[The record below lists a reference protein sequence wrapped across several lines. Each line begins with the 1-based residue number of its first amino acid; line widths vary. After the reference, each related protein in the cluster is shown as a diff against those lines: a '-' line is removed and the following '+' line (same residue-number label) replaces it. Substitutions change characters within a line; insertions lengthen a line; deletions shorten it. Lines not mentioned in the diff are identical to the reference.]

1 MSILVVGVS
10 HHSAPVE
17 LLERLSLTGDQVE
30 KLVHAVQSVDH
41 VRESTVLSTCNR
53 VEIYTEV
60 DRFHGSVE
68 AVCQALCELAGE
80 STDAVVPHLYVHY
93 DDGAV
98 SHLFHVAAGLDSM
111 VVGEGQI
118 LSQTRESLRLG
129 QELGSVGPALN
140 AAFQQALRVAKRTHT
155 ETDIDHA
162 APSLVS
168 VSLDRVTDWL
178 GGLTGRRAVV
188 VGAGA
193 MASLAVTSLVRAGVA
208 DVVVVNRTEDRGRR
222 LADLHGASAAPISE
236 LDAVVGEAD
245 LVLSCTGAVGTV
257 LTAETLRG
265 AWAPAEERHRAVID
279 LALPHDV
286 EETVAELP
294 GVRLVGL
301 RQLAEELGDEHGA
314 GDVLGVRRI
323 VTEEI
328 RAFLDARRV
337 ASVTPTVV
345 ALRSM
350 ATDVVDAELE
360 RLDSRLPVLDET
372 VRGEIELALRRVAQ
386 KLLHQPTVRVKEL
399 AGRDGVVSYAEA
411 LAELFSLDPQAVE
424 AVTSVESTGASGA
437 APAEPPTPMR
447 VPPPIEQGGAP

>member
-17 LLERLSLTGDQVE
+17 LLERLALDGDQVE
-30 KLVHAVQSVDH
+30 KLVQAVQTVDH
-41 VRESTVLSTCNR
+41 VRESTVLATCNR

-68 AVCQALCELAGE
+68 AICQALCDLSGE
-80 STDAVVPHLYVHY
+80 ATDEVVPHLYVHY

-118 LSQTRESLRLG
+118 LSQARESLRLG
-129 QELGSVGPALN
+129 QELGTVGPALN

-168 VSLDRVTDWL
+168 VSLDRAGEWL
-178 GGLTGRRAVV
+178 GGLEGRRAVV
-188 VGAGA
+188 VGAGS
-193 MASLAVTSLVRAGVA
+193 MAGLAVATLIRAGVR
-208 DVVVVNRTEDRGRR
+208 DVVVLNRTEDKGAR
-222 LADLHGASAAPISE
+222 LAAAHGARSAPVSALAAE
-236 LDAVVGEAD
+236 VAQAD
-245 LVLSCTGAVGTV
+245 LLLSCTGAVGTV
-257 LTAETLRG
+257 IDASVLEQ
-265 AWAPAEERHRAVID
+265 AWRASDGVRRAVVD

-286 EETVAELP
+286 DPAVGDLP
-294 GVRLVGL
+294 GVRLIGL
-301 RQLAEELGDEHGA
+301 RRLAEELGDDTEAGA
-314 GDVLGVRRI
+314 GMVDVIGVRRI
-323 VTEEI
+323 VSEEI

-350 ATDVVDAELE
+350 ATDVVDAELT
-360 RLDSRLPVLDET
+360 RLDGRLSGLDPV
-372 VRGEIELALRRVAQ
+372 VRTEVEQALRRVAQ

-399 AGRDGVVSYAEA
+399 ASRAGVVSYAEA
-411 LAELFSLDPQAVE
+411 LAELFALDPQAVE
-424 AVTSVESTGASGA
+424 AVTSAEA
-437 APAEPPTPMR
+437 ARAAETDP
-447 VPPPIEQGGAP
+447 EGGLS